1 MELATRGGSSR
12 LDFRKNKETG
22 WLYRNGR
29 KKRAAWH
36 EVLCKSLNKSLVRA
50 VLSTQKKK
58 TGVKKNR
65 WCSRWSLFIFLP
77 SPLVP
82 LKKKRENRIDCLGLT
97 SDQTSFKAYS
107 TKKIPCLQSF
117 FPSFDPPPSSD
128 YYTTPC
134 AYLRFS
140 LFLSPSPSSLSLF
153 FFFRPSLLRPIF
165 FFTTPEPHSCCFQ
178 CNLIFFSL
186 SLSFLSNV
194 QLFDTY
200 IFSRHMALEK
210 KKIIQFLPPPFL
222 CGTRFVTWSSGNSV
236 THDVD

>member
-77 SPLVP
+77 SPLVH
-82 LKKKRENRIDCLGLT
+82 LKKKKKKGEPYWLLRPNFRPDIFQGL
-97 SDQTSFKAYS
+97 FNEKNPLPAE
-107 TKKIPCLQSF
+107 F
-117 FPSFDPPPSSD
+117 
-128 YYTTPC
+128 
-134 AYLRFS
+134 FS
-140 LFLSPSPSSLSLF
+140 LFWSATFLWLLYNPLCLSAFLSFFIALPFLPLFIFLFSPFTSSPNF
-153 FFFRPSLLRPIF
+153 FFHHPRTSQLLFPVQLDF
-165 FFTTPEPHSCCFQ
+165 
-178 CNLIFFSL
+178 FFSL
-186 SLSFLSNV
+186 SL
-194 QLFDTY
+194 LF
-200 IFSRHMALEK
+200 
-210 KKIIQFLPPPFL
+210 
-222 CGTRFVTWSSGNSV
+222 V
-236 THDVD
+236 